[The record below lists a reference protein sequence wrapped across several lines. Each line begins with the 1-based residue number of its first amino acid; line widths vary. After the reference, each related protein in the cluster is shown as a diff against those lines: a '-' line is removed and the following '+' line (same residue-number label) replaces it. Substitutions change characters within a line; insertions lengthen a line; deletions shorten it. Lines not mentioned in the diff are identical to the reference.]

1 MWETRMTASWRSRS
15 FHSRIISC
23 FPRFFSSFCSAYS
36 SLHEEEGRNQHGG
49 HRTHSCFGFIAELPE
64 RCIGV
69 LLQKMHPAIAI
80 ILTAHQQYQNRVT
93 IFRQTWIYARKTS
106 PTRKQTGHFGSAPS
120 NTLRHQCRLCW
131 VEILPR
137 VKSSKQDPTVASL
150 YTNSKLFFKAAYTE
164 RIFLPFSEYSSIPFL
179 QMNPH
184 DKNRQLGIFKR
195 LSRTV

>member
-1 MWETRMTASWRSRS
+1 MNERRRKKVRFVEGLDDAGDADYSQLAIS
-15 FHSRIISC
+15 FVPLANHFLLSAVLLVVLLRLLIIA
-23 FPRFFSSFCSAYS
+23 R
-36 SLHEEEGRNQHGG
+36 ERRRNQHGG
-49 HRTHSCFGFIAELPE
+49 HRTHSCFGFITELPK

-137 VKSSKQDPTVASL
+137 VKSSK
-150 YTNSKLFFKAAYTE
+150 
-164 RIFLPFSEYSSIPFL
+164 
-179 QMNPH
+179 
-184 DKNRQLGIFKR
+184 
-195 LSRTV
+195 